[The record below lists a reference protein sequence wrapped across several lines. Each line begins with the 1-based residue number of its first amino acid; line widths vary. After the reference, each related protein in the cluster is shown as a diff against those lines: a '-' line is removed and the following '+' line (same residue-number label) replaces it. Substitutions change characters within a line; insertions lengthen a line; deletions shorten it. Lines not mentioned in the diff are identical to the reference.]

1 LDTKTFISVVVNLP
15 SHIAVL
21 SKGETGIGKSDIFK
35 QISDMLSLP
44 IIDRR
49 LSQMQEGDLIGLPE
63 LVDGVTRFAPPDWY
77 MRACREPVVVFL
89 DELNRAVPELQQ
101 CAFQIILDRELNG
114 HKLHPETRV
123 FSAVNEGDDFQVN
136 EMDPAL
142 LRRFFVA
149 DLEPTTEDWLAWAR
163 KTNIDEVITSF
174 IKKYPVHLKH
184 EGQRQPG
191 TVYPYPASWHRLD
204 QSFKHAK
211 IEPKDYAGTTVPE
224 MMYSMSSGFI
234 GETTAIAFIDF
245 VKNYVTRYNAEDV
258 LNSFEKNKK
267 GLTELKDDKRND
279 ILSQVIT
286 FCESN
291 DLILVQAENLD
302 KFLDICGDEPMVNF
316 INSLMATKHRENIKL
331 VHKFVGQK
339 VVKAVSATMKL
350 A

>member
-1 LDTKTFISVVVNLP
+1 MDTKTFISVVTKLP

-35 QISDMLSLP
+35 QISKIIGLD

-123 FSAVNEGDDFQVN
+123 FAAVNEGDDFQVN

-149 DLEPTTEDWLAWAR
+149 DLEPTTEDWLSWAR
-163 KTNIDEVITSF
+163 KSGIDEV
-174 IKKYPVHLKH
+174 
-184 EGQRQPG
+184 
-191 TVYPYPASWHRLD
+191 A
-204 QSFKHAK
+204 
-211 IEPKDYAGTTVPE
+211 
-224 MMYSMSSGFI
+224 
-234 GETTAIAFIDF
+234 
-245 VKNYVTRYNAEDV
+245 
-258 LNSFEKNKK
+258 
-267 GLTELKDDKRND
+267 
-279 ILSQVIT
+279 
-286 FCESN
+286 
-291 DLILVQAENLD
+291 
-302 KFLDICGDEPMVNF
+302 
-316 INSLMATKHRENIKL
+316 
-331 VHKFVGQK
+331 
-339 VVKAVSATMKL
+339 
-350 A
+350 

>member
-1 LDTKTFISVVVNLP
+1 MDTKTFISVVTNLP

-35 QISDMLSLP
+35 QISKTIGLEMV
-44 IIDRR
+44 DRR

-123 FSAVNEGDDFQVN
+123 FAAINEGDDFQVN

-149 DLEPTTEDWLAWAR
+149 DLEPTTQDWLDWAG
-163 KTNIDEVITSF
+163 KEKIDTVITSF
-174 IKKYPVHLKH
+174 IKKSPAHLKH

-204 QSFKHAK
+204 QSFKHAS
-211 IEPKDYAGTTVPE
+211 IEPKNYAGADLPE
-224 MMYSMSSGFI
+224 MMYSMASGFI
-234 GETTAIAFIDF
+234 GEATAVAFVDF
-245 VKNYVTRYNAEDV
+245 VKNYITRYNANDV
-258 LNSFEKNKK
+258 LDNFEKNKD
-267 GLTELKDDKRND
+267 GLVRLEDDKRND
-279 ILSQVIT
+279 ILTQVIT
-286 FCESN
+286 YCETN
-291 DLILVQAENLD
+291 NLVLKQAENLD
-302 KFLDICGDEPMVNF
+302 KFLDVCGDEPMVNF
-316 INSLMATKHRENIKL
+316 VNSLMATKHRENIKL

-350 A
+350 K